1 MAGLTLN
8 ITHGSDRA
16 RMILREI
23 QERKKIT
30 EKGVGNKYEK
40 WTKAEETV
48 VAYVHEREV
57 DRVRRA
63 RREGGMP
70 EYTTIQ
76 IPYTYAVLMAAHTYF
91 TSVFM
96 GRTPIFQFTGR
107 HGETMQQVM
116 AIEALH
122 DYQALVG
129 QLLPPLYSW
138 LYDAGKYGLG
148 VVGCYWEERYDH
160 VSAIVEQP
168 EIDPLT
174 GMPAV
179 DPITGQ
185 PSGKMQ
191 KIQETQ
197 RRLSYSGN
205 KLYNIQPWDFLWDTR
220 FPAMEFQRGE
230 YCGVRRTLSWN
241 EVKRRH
247 AAGYYMD
254 AVNEIRGRSAG
265 IGDESAGSHV
275 LDRPSS
281 NDPSEWLESSIDG
294 VGGKS
299 GHPMEVRIIEM
310 YIEIIPKEW
319 GLSPSDFP
327 EKWVFTC
334 TSDYAVLMGA
344 TPHGAY
350 HARYPYQ
357 ILTLE
362 AEAYGIVPRGMPE
375 TLEPIQQTIDWLVN
389 SHFFNVRA
397 ALNNKMVVDP
407 SRVVMKD
414 VLDPLPGGIIRLKQ
428 EAFGTDT
435 RLAVTQLQIT
445 DVTQN
450 NLRDLQMMYGMGERT
465 MGVNDQIMGML
476 SSGGRKTATEIRTS
490 TSFGVN
496 RLKTT
501 AEYFS
506 AVGFTPLS
514 SMMVSNSQQY
524 YSGEQ
529 KFKIAGDLV
538 MSAGQNFLSIN
549 PDNIQGHYDFV
560 PVDGALPIDR
570 IAQVSLWR
578 ELLAQMQQMPE
589 VQLQYDR
596 ARMFEW
602 VAQLAGMKN
611 ITQFRVEADPMLIAQ
626 AKMGNV
632 VPMGGQRPPKGRG
645 GAPGSPGPV
654 QPSAGAQIPGMGA
667 ML

>member
-1 MAGLTLN
+1 MSGLTLK
-8 ITHGSDRA
+8 IDHGSDRA

-30 EKGVGNKYEK
+30 EQGVGRKYEK

-57 DRVRRA
+57 DRVRKA

-70 EYTTIQ
+70 EYTTIT

-96 GRTPIFQFTGR
+96 GRSPIFQFTGR
-107 HGETMQQVM
+107 HGETQQQVM

-122 DYQALVG
+122 DYQTLVG

-138 LYDAGKYGLG
+138 IYDAGKYGLG
-148 VVGCYWEERYDH
+148 VVGVYWDERFDH
-160 VSAIVEQP
+160 VSSIIEQP
-168 EIDPLT
+168 EMDPLT
-174 GMPAV
+174 GQPLLDMM
-179 DPITGQ
+179 GQ
-185 PSGKMQ
+185 PVKMKRVQ
-191 KIQETQ
+191 QTQ

-254 AVNEIRGRSAG
+254 SINEIKSKSSG
-265 IGDESAGSHV
+265 IGDESAGSSV

-281 NDPSEWLESSIDG
+281 NDPASWLESSVTMG
-294 VGGKS
+294 EGKVS
-299 GHPMEVRIIEM
+299 HPMEVRIIEM

-334 TSDYAVLMGA
+334 TSDYAYLIGA
-344 TPHGAY
+344 QPHGAF
-350 HARYPYQ
+350 HAKYPYQ

-362 AEAYGIVPRGMPE
+362 AEAYGIVLRGMPE

-389 SHFFNVRA
+389 SHFYNVRA

-414 VLDPLPGGIIRLKQ
+414 VLDPLPGGVIRLKQ
-428 EAFGTDT
+428 EAYGTDT
-435 RLAVTQLQIT
+435 RLAVSQLQIT

-476 SSGGRKTATEIRTS
+476 STGGRKTATEVRTS

-514 SMMVSNSQQY
+514 SMMVTNSQQY
-524 YSGEQ
+524 YDQEQ

-538 MSAGQNFLSIN
+538 MSAGQNFMEVN
-549 PDNIQGHYDFV
+549 PDTIQGMYDFV

-578 ELLAQMQQMPE
+578 ELLAQMQNMPE
-589 VQLQYDR
+589 VIMQYDR

-611 ITQFRVEADPMLIAQ
+611 ITQFKVETDPNLLMQ

-632 VPMGGQRPPKGRG
+632 VPLGQPGQRPKGRP
-645 GAPGSPGPV
+645 GAPGSPGPA
-654 QPSAGAQIPGMGA
+654 QPSAGRQTPGMGA
-667 ML
+667 LL